1 MTADGAHHQP
11 PDERNRTIMNTHVD
25 KDAGQFWEGLYA
37 GRQARSLDATPNAV
51 LADVLTTLGEDLPPG
66 EAVDLGCAEG
76 TDSVWLAGRGWT
88 VLGVDVSAT
97 ALERSRA
104 RAAHAGVPDRVRT
117 ERHDLG
123 QSFPSG
129 SFDLVNAQYLQTPL
143 ELPRARVLGQAAA
156 AVRPHGLLLIVD
168 HASVAPW
175 SWNQDP
181 GTFPTPRETLATLE
195 LDPAD
200 WLEYRVEAADRE
212 ATGPHGQVATVTD
225 NVIALRRR

>member
-1 MTADGAHHQP
+1 VTADSKHEQH
-11 PDERNRTIMNTHVD
+11 PDERTIMNAHDGTD
-25 KDAGQFWEGLYA
+25 GAQFWEGLYA
-37 GRQARSLDATPNAV
+37 GHQARPLDAKPNAV
-51 LADVLTTLGEDLPPG
+51 LADVLTTLGDDLPPG

-76 TDSVWLAGRGWT
+76 ADSVWLAGRGWT
-88 VLGVDVSAT
+88 VLGVDISAT
-97 ALERSRA
+97 ALERTRA
-104 RAAHAGVPDRVRT
+104 RATHAGVSDQVRT

-123 QSFPSG
+123 RSFPTE

-143 ELPRARVLGQAAA
+143 EFPRARVLGQAAA

-175 SWNQDP
+175 SWNQDSV
-181 GTFPTPRETLATLE
+181 TFPTPRETLATFK

-200 WLEYRVEAADRE
+200 WIEYRVEAADRE
-212 ATGPHGQVATVTD
+212 ATGPDGQVATVTD